1 MTALAAAA
9 DVWMNDTEKS
19 RRGKTTATGVNVT
32 HAAIILRRD
41 MILCLADRDASVVA
55 RGAIAA
61 IYADVI
67 EGCSGKGVRTVT

>member
-1 MTALAAAA
+1 MTTLTATA
-9 DVWMNDTEKS
+9 DVGMNHTEKS
-19 RRGKTTATGVNVT
+19 RRDKTTITGVNVT
-32 HAAIILRRD
+32 HTAIILRRD
-41 MILCLADRDASVVA
+41 MILCLADCDASVVA